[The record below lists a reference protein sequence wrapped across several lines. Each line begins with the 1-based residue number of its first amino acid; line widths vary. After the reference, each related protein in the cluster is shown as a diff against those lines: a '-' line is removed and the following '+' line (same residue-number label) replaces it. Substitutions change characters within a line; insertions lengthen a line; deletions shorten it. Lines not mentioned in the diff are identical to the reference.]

1 MSCYDGT
8 KYFIPSPRICEMWFL
23 PKIGHIHITV
33 KSFRRKNFNSQK
45 GTPRSK
51 DLFFFSILDLIFRVF
66 FGHFKIFQELTV
78 KTMTSQDL
86 PKEIHK
92 KFQFSL
98 T

>member
-1 MSCYDGT
+1 MVLTPVGY
-8 KYFIPSPRICEMWFL
+8 
-23 PKIGHIHITV
+23 IHITV
-33 KSFRRKNFNSQK
+33 KSFRGKNFNGQK
-45 GTPRSK
+45 ETPRSK
-51 DLFFFSILDLIFRVF
+51 DLFFLSILDLIFRVF

>member
-1 MSCYDGT
+1 MVLT
-8 KYFIPSPRICEMWFL
+8 PV
-23 PKIGHIHITV
+23 GHIHITV
-33 KSFRRKNFNSQK
+33 KSFRRKNFNGQK
-45 GTPRSK
+45 ETPRSK
-51 DLFFFSILDLIFRVF
+51 DLFFFSVLDLIFRVF